1 MVEEEEYDDFLKEDD
16 SPGDSK
22 DSFGK
27 KIQDMYEEHK
37 KKDTKIIHRPISS
50 YQPNSS
56 NNNNNYNLISNQ
68 LGNNSNNSNKISHPK
83 SASSKNTDLPKKSF
97 DEIMNDLKNFIK
109 KNKISKND
117 FIENDNIFLN
127 FEDFKSCLQSIHY
140 NIPNTY
146 AKVLFI
152 HDNEE
157 GAKDNYIFI
166 KKFLKLIYPE
176 SDFDSSYNSHS
187 VYNSQKTDSIYNNN
201 NNNSNNN
208 NNNNNYNNNNNKN
221 IKSNNKNNNNNISN
235 ITNSS
240 ISKSSIN
247 NNNSKNKNESISLYE
262 IKYINEEY
270 NQFNKDISNIL
281 KNDGKITKKNS
292 INRPTSS
299 YSTNNKFN
307 NKRLK
312 SEKPQKNYTYKYT
325 IDSNDNNNN
334 NNDNKLNTI
343 NNQEQ
348 ISENNNNNDNNMNKD
363 NKNTNNK
370 ESSEFFIKKYNKQRI
385 KEEKKEYE
393 KINKQFIKRE
403 EDFTKDCILKSFEC
417 NKICKELNI
426 DMKYSIEYIDDELKC
441 IVESK
446 NRKKYIPLKEF
457 IVEYR
462 RLNKKYLNKDVEERY
477 MGKEEEKK
485 KDVEAI
491 LKERENEKNEKL
503 KDIKEVLI
511 EAVRL
516 KTKLKNQLNNLKS
529 NIKLDE
535 KIVIEHLVKAGI
547 NFPEYNQEYNEEM
560 NKNDNNNDDNNNE
573 NNKDDN
579 NNKIN

>member
-1 MVEEEEYDDFLKEDD
+1 MVEEEEYDDFLKDDD

-56 NNNNNYNLISNQ
+56 NNNNINNNLLLNQ

-83 SASSKNTDLPKKSF
+83 SASSKNTELPKKSF
-97 DEIMNDLKNFIK
+97 DEIINDLKMFIN

-127 FEDFKSCLQSIHY
+127 YEDFKSCLQSIHY

-146 AKVLFI
+146 AKILFTN
-152 HDNEE
+152 DNEE

-166 KKFLKLIYPE
+166 KKFLKFIYPE
-176 SDFDSSYNSHS
+176 SDFESSYNSHS
-187 VYNSQKTDSIYNNN
+187 VYNSQKTESVNNNDNNNINNN
-201 NNNSNNN
+201 NNK
-208 NNNNNYNNNNNKN
+208 NNNYNNNN
-221 IKSNNKNNNNNISN
+221 
-235 ITNSS
+235 
-240 ISKSSIN
+240 ISKSSVSINSIN
-247 NNNSKNKNESISLYE
+247 NKSKNESVSLYE

-281 KNDGKITKKNS
+281 KNDGKLSKKNS

-299 YSTNNKFN
+299 FSSTNKLN

-312 SEKPQKNYTYKYT
+312 NEKPKNYTTYKYT
-325 IDSNDNNNN
+325 IDSNDNNN
-334 NNDNKLNTI
+334 KLDTVSI
-343 NNQEQ
+343 QEKA
-348 ISENNNNNDNNMNKD
+348 IDNNNNDNNMNKD

-370 ESSEFFIKKYNKQRI
+370 DSPDLFIKKYNKQRL
-385 KEEKKEYE
+385 KEEKKETE

-403 EDFTKDCILKSFEC
+403 EEFTKDCILKSFEC

-426 DMKYSIEYIDDELKC
+426 DRKYTIEYIDDELKC
-441 IVESK
+441 IVEEK
-446 NRKKYIPLKEF
+446 KRKIYITLKEF

-477 MGKEEEKK
+477 MGREEEKK
-485 KDVEAI
+485 KDVEVI

-560 NKNDNNNDDNNNE
+560 NKNDNNNNDDNNNE

>member
-56 NNNNNYNLISNQ
+56 NNNNINNNLLANQ
-68 LGNNSNNSNKISHPK
+68 LVNNSNNSNKISHPK
-83 SASSKNTDLPKKSF
+83 SASSKNTELPKKSF
-97 DEIMNDLKNFIK
+97 DEIINDLKMFIN

-127 FEDFKSCLQSIHY
+127 YEDFKSCLQSIHY

-146 AKVLFI
+146 AKILFTN
-152 HDNEE
+152 DNEE

-166 KKFLKLIYPE
+166 KKFLKFIYPE
-176 SDFDSSYNSHS
+176 SDFESSYNSHS
-187 VYNSQKTDSIYNNN
+187 VYNSQKTESVNNNDNNNINNN
-201 NNNSNNN
+201 NNK
-208 NNNNNYNNNNNKN
+208 NNNYNNNN
-221 IKSNNKNNNNNISN
+221 
-235 ITNSS
+235 
-240 ISKSSIN
+240 ISKSSVSINSIN
-247 NNNSKNKNESISLYE
+247 NKSKNESVSLYE

-281 KNDGKITKKNS
+281 KNDGKLSKKNS

-299 YSTNNKFN
+299 FSSTNKLN

-312 SEKPQKNYTYKYT
+312 NEKKKNYTTYKYT
-325 IDSNDNNNN
+325 IDSNDNNN
-334 NNDNKLNTI
+334 KLDTVSI
-343 NNQEQ
+343 QEKA
-348 ISENNNNNDNNMNKD
+348 IDNNNNDNNMNKD

-370 ESSEFFIKKYNKQRI
+370 DSPDLFIKKYNKQHL
-385 KEEKKEYE
+385 KEEKKETE

-426 DMKYSIEYIDDELKC
+426 DRKYTIEYIDDELKC
-441 IVESK
+441 IVEEK
-446 NRKKYIPLKEF
+446 KRKIYITLKEF

-477 MGKEEEKK
+477 MGREEEKK
-485 KDVEAI
+485 KDVEVI

-560 NKNDNNNDDNNNE
+560 NKNDNNNNDDNNNE

>member
-1 MVEEEEYDDFLKEDD
+1 MVEEEEYDDFLKDDD

-56 NNNNNYNLISNQ
+56 NNNNINNNLLANQ
-68 LGNNSNNSNKISHPK
+68 LVNNSNNSNKISHPK
-83 SASSKNTDLPKKSF
+83 SASSKNTELPKKSF
-97 DEIMNDLKNFIK
+97 DEIINDLKMFIN

-127 FEDFKSCLQSIHY
+127 YEDFKSCLQSIHY

-146 AKVLFI
+146 AKILFTN
-152 HDNEE
+152 DNEE

-166 KKFLKLIYPE
+166 KKFLKFIYPE
-176 SDFDSSYNSHS
+176 SDFESSYNSHS
-187 VYNSQKTDSIYNNN
+187 VYNSQKTESVNNNDNNNINNN
-201 NNNSNNN
+201 NNK
-208 NNNNNYNNNNNKN
+208 NNNYNNNN
-221 IKSNNKNNNNNISN
+221 
-235 ITNSS
+235 
-240 ISKSSIN
+240 ISKSSVSINSIN
-247 NNNSKNKNESISLYE
+247 NKSKNESVSLYE

-281 KNDGKITKKNS
+281 KNDGKLSKKNS

-299 YSTNNKFN
+299 FSSTNKLN

-312 SEKPQKNYTYKYT
+312 NEKPKNYTTYKYT
-325 IDSNDNNNN
+325 IDSNDNNN
-334 NNDNKLNTI
+334 KLDTVSI
-343 NNQEQ
+343 QEKA
-348 ISENNNNNDNNMNKD
+348 IDNNNNDNNMNKD

-370 ESSEFFIKKYNKQRI
+370 DSPDLFIKKYNKQRL
-385 KEEKKEYE
+385 KEEKKETE

-403 EDFTKDCILKSFEC
+403 EEFTKDCILKSFEC

-426 DMKYSIEYIDDELKC
+426 DRKYTIEYIDDELKC
-441 IVESK
+441 IVEEK
-446 NRKKYIPLKEF
+446 KRKIYITLKEF

-477 MGKEEEKK
+477 MGREEEKK
-485 KDVEAI
+485 KDVEVI

-560 NKNDNNNDDNNNE
+560 NKNDNNNNDDNNNE

>member
-56 NNNNNYNLISNQ
+56 NNNNINNNLLLNQ

-83 SASSKNTDLPKKSF
+83 SASSKNTELPKKSF
-97 DEIMNDLKNFIK
+97 DEIINDLKMFIN

-127 FEDFKSCLQSIHY
+127 YEDFKSCLQNIHY
-140 NIPNTY
+140 NIPNAY
-146 AKVLFI
+146 AKVLFT

-166 KKFLKLIYPE
+166 KKFLKVIYPE

-187 VYNSQKTDSIYNNN
+187 VYNSQKTESVNNNNNINNNNTNYNNN
-201 NNNSNNN
+201 NNNN
-208 NNNNNYNNNNNKN
+208 
-221 IKSNNKNNNNNISN
+221 
-235 ITNSS
+235 
-240 ISKSSIN
+240 ISKSSVSINSIN
-247 NNNSKNKNESISLYE
+247 NKSKNESVSLYE

-299 YSTNNKFN
+299 FSSTNKLN

-312 SEKPQKNYTYKYT
+312 NEKPQKNYTTYKYT
-325 IDSNDNNNN
+325 IDSNDNNNKLDTVNNQEKAIDN
-334 NNDNKLNTI
+334 NNDN
-343 NNQEQ
+343 NN
-348 ISENNNNNDNNMNKD
+348 NNMNKD
-363 NKNTNNK
+363 NKNTSNK
-370 ESSEFFIKKYNKQRI
+370 DSPDLFIKKYNKQRL
-385 KEEKKEYE
+385 KEEKKENE

-426 DMKYSIEYIDDELKC
+426 DKKYTIEYIDDELKC
-441 IVESK
+441 IVEEK
-446 NRKKYIPLKEF
+446 KRKIYITLKEF

-477 MGKEEEKK
+477 MGREEEKK
-485 KDVEAI
+485 KDVEVI

-560 NKNDNNNDDNNNE
+560 NKNDNNNNDDNNND
-573 NNKDDN
+573 NNNDDN